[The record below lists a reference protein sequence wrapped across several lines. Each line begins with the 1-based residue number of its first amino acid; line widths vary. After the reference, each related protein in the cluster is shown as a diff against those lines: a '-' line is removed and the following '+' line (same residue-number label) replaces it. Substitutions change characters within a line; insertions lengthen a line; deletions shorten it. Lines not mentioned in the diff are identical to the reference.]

1 MSESNQFK
9 AMISATARDLEPQ
22 RLAAQEACLAND
34 VFPVWMKHLPAQDAD
49 GFKVSMEMVDR
60 ADIYIGIYAMRYGW
74 VPDFDNPKQ
83 VSITE
88 LEFDRALE
96 RKASGKLKELLIF
109 IAGEDTRY
117 SRGDIEM
124 SESAQQKLEAFRQ
137 RASSRRVVSFFN
149 STEELQRQ
157 ISEALA
163 AFKDRHRVEPVPGS
177 DDNGPGSTKSIIPK
191 PPAFYAE
198 PDYIGSHRF
207 TGRAAELQVL
217 TDWAN
222 PADPTN
228 LLLFEA
234 IGGNGKSMLTWEWT
248 TNPRHALAARPA
260 DMPWAG
266 RFWYSFYEGGASMA
280 DFCRRALAYMTGRP
294 LEDFAKKKTAELK
307 DDLLAQLHSRP
318 WLLIL
323 DGLERILVAYHRID
337 AAEVP
342 DEEANLPTDKI
353 VNRNPCDAI
362 RDEDNDLLRALAAAA
377 PSKLLVSSRLT
388 PRVLLNPSGQPI
400 PGAKRI
406 TLPGTV
412 RKFVFR
418 VVSYGFGVWSG
429 S

>member
-1 MSESNQFK
+1 MSESIQFK

-22 RLAAQEACLAND
+22 RLAAQEACIAND
-34 VFPVWMKHLPAQDAD
+34 VFPVWMKHLPAQDSD
-49 GFKVSMEMVDR
+49 GFKVSMEMVDK

-96 RKASGKLKELLIF
+96 RKASGRLKELLIF
-109 IAGEDTRY
+109 IADEKGQFSLE
-117 SRGDIEM
+117 DIEM
-124 SESAQQKLEAFRQ
+124 GDVVQQKLKAFKA
-137 RASSRRVVSFFN
+137 RASTKRVVGFF
-149 STEELQRQ
+149 SSPADLQRQ

-177 DDNGPGSTKSIIPK
+177 NDDEPGRTESTIPH

-198 PDYIGSHRF
+198 PDYIGSHTF

-217 TDWAN
+217 TDWAA

-234 IGGNGKSMLTWEWT
+234 IGGNGKSMLTWEWAKDEKGKYAT
-248 TNPRHALAARPA
+248 IARPT
-260 DMPWAG
+260 DKLWAG
-266 RFWYSFYEGGASMA
+266 RFWYSFYEGGASME
-280 DFCRRALAYMTGRP
+280 DFCQHALAYITGKP
-294 LEDFAKKKTAELK
+294 LKEFEKKTTAEMSK
-307 DDLLAQLHSRP
+307 ELLGLLHAQP

-342 DEEANLPTDKI
+342 DEEANIPTDKI
-353 VNRNPCDAI
+353 VNRNP
-362 RDEDNDLLRALAAAA
+362 
-377 PSKLLVSSRLT
+377 
-388 PRVLLNPSGQPI
+388 
-400 PGAKRI
+400 
-406 TLPGTV
+406 
-412 RKFVFR
+412 
-418 VVSYGFGVWSG
+418 
-429 S
+429 